1 MTRPLAIVFEY
12 LRVIAPTVQ
21 WFAASAASAVASACR
36 ATAGTAHCTGGGG
49 GGDAGG
55 GGGGGGGAGVGGAV
69 KPACGEVSSPPVV
82 VASVPIPRRAKICQ
96 SVFLSAFAKS
106 TRSAWRIASRASRN
120 DGSGGVS

>member
-49 GGDAGG
+49 GGDAGGGG

-120 DGSGGVS
+120 DG